1 MCKVHIEWQ
10 SLERCKS
17 VIIYSLEFLYLFLVM
32 PKKLLAHGPWQYIA
46 NIFKNQSKND
56 SMILRLYFIALN
68 PYVLEINCSTPSHTL
83 K

>member
-1 MCKVHIEWQ
+1 
-10 SLERCKS
+10 
-17 VIIYSLEFLYLFLVM
+17 M

-56 SMILRLYFIALN
+56 SMIRRLYFIALN